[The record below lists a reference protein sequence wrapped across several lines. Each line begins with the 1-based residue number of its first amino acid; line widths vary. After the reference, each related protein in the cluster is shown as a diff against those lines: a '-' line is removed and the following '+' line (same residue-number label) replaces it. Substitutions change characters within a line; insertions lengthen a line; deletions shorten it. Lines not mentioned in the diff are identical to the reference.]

1 MSTTTRPHKGTI
13 SGSIHKGESAVQA
26 RVVLYLQNRWPGI
39 PFYGNATANIF
50 QGGNMGPRR
59 QRETV
64 EQFKARQAMAGGAMN
79 KMSKSLDLG
88 AHKGWPDLQVCSP
101 SNLFGDAQVLHG
113 LFVELKDNGC
123 SPFRVD
129 GKGLLVNERSI
140 LQAQTLAGLC
150 KQGYLGAFAVGE
162 DQAKL
167 LIDAYLG
174 DTNARKAIKI
184 QREIVPGGWIYRLK

>member
-1 MSTTTRPHKGTI
+1 MTRSFFLRQGLAGLRVKLIWFLNQPYCDNGFSTHVPDC
-13 SGSIHKGESAVQA
+13 
-26 RVVLYLQNRWPGI
+26 
-39 PFYGNATANIF
+39 
-50 QGGNMGPRR
+50 
-59 QRETV
+59 
-64 EQFKARQAMAGGAMN
+64 
-79 KMSKSLDLG
+79 DLG

-129 GKGLLVNERSI
+129 GKGLLANDRAI